1 MKPTY
6 FRIVNRKIVLTAIN
20 LSILNYKNGSLIE
33 KISIN
38 LTYKNDLMK
47 GEVTSYKFYND
58 F

>member
-1 MKPTY
+1 
-6 FRIVNRKIVLTAIN
+6 VNRKIVLTAIN